1 MSRAWEDF
9 LPLILPDLPGCPKA
23 LALAAVRRGADELC
37 RGAYVWTGELGPV
50 DVSAGQTDYTFAAPS
65 GSVPVIMLG
74 LYYQGVPLSA
84 ATAEELDEKYPGWSE
99 LTAARPLRFIVP
111 AIGKVRLVPKPT
123 TAATGALTA
132 RMVLAPAHDAADV
145 QDLIFEQWAPA
156 VAHAAKAE
164 LMAVPGKAWSDPQL
178 SEHHARQFR
187 THIARARGRASIGW
201 TRKTMTA
208 EPRTFG
214 A

>member
-1 MSRAWEDF
+1 MSRAWDDF
-9 LPLILPDLPGCPKA
+9 LPLILPDLPGCPKS
-23 LALAAVRRGADELC
+23 LALAAARRGADELC
-37 RGAYVWTGELGPV
+37 RGAYVWTEELGPM
-50 DVSAGQTDYTFAAPS
+50 DVSAWQTDYTLPIPS
-65 GSVPVIMLG
+65 GAVPVILLG
-74 LYYQGVPLSA
+74 LYFQGIPLSA
-84 ATAEELDEKYPGWSE
+84 ATDEELDEKYPGWSE

-123 TAATGALTA
+123 AAAAAALTA

-178 SEHHARQFR
+178 AEHHARQFR
-187 THIARARGRASIGW
+187 THIVRARGRASIGW